1 MNVHSD
7 VVYVSVKLLYCNI
20 CVKDTFLVVL

>member
-7 VVYVSVKLLYCNI
+7 VVCVSVKLLYCQM
-20 CVKDTFLVVL
+20 CVKVTFLVVS